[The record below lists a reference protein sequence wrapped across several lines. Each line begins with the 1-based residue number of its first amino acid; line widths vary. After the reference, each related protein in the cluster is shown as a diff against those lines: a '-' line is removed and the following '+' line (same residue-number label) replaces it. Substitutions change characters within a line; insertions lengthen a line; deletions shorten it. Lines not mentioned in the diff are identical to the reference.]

1 MGSCRSFVSP
11 TCLLLIKLKMAD
23 RSWSGMLFNV
33 VLVLVFVSLFTAIM
47 HSKNLNKTLTE
58 DIQQAQVDFQ
68 VYKDKAEICFKQLD
82 TKVNEKTA
90 LDTQINDLTAKVA
103 EKDNKITELTNN
115 AQTLTD
121 AKTNLDAQVAELTK
135 QLEQA
140 KADAAPKKEEAKEE
154 PKTEEPKKEEPKTEA

>member
-1 MGSCRSFVSP
+1 
-11 TCLLLIKLKMAD
+11 MAD

-58 DIQQAQVDFQ
+58 DIQQAQIDFQ

-82 TKVNEKTA
+82 TKVNEKTG

-103 EKDNKITELTNN
+103 EK
-115 AQTLTD
+115 
-121 AKTNLDAQVAELTK
+121 
-135 QLEQA
+135 
-140 KADAAPKKEEAKEE
+140 
-154 PKTEEPKKEEPKTEA
+154 